1 MCALNSKYLNKRVLW
16 AQEAT
21 WAHGLFLG
29 ICYMWEEGGVSGP
42 GTLTELQWE
51 PIRCIKTKAFAPEA
65 ISSTETA
72 SGRIPS
78 STPLGP
84 QIFPVVLRKES
95 KVQNRPLP
103 MLQGKYCI
111 MATHFWKLKRTLI
124 YPTKS
129 QRILYCCGEFP
140 SAHSSIHTPPLL
152 SSPSDA
158 NCLWRW
164 AYTWMHRCVQR
175 WISQVPKSQNNTHHV
190 PILIFKS
197 TQTKSSLLSGRK
209 ENG

>member
-29 ICYMWEEGGVSGP
+29 ICYMWEKGGVSGP

-78 STPLGP
+78 SMPLGP

-111 MATHFWKLKRTLI
+111 MATHFWKLKRNLI
-124 YPTKS
+124 YPTKAKGFS
-129 QRILYCCGEFP
+129 IAVESFHLPTPAFTPHP
-140 SAHSSIHTPPLL
+140 SYPLHLMQIASGDEPTPECTDVYKDEYHRCPNPKTIHTTFL
-152 SSPSDA
+152 
-158 NCLWRW
+158 
-164 AYTWMHRCVQR
+164 Y
-175 WISQVPKSQNNTHHV
+175 
-190 PILIFKS
+190 
-197 TQTKSSLLSGRK
+197 
-209 ENG
+209 